1 MTRITST
8 HTLTVSHAVN
18 MLVSLRTIVIE
29 GLKRQRF
36 GRLMWF
42 FRSEKEL
49 GQLKLPKLSSAA

>member
-1 MTRITST
+1 MTHITST

-29 GLKRQRF
+29 GLKRRRF
-36 GRLMWF
+36 GRLLWF
-42 FRSEKEL
+42 FRSGKEL